1 MKRKVD
7 AHMIAVMGLL
17 IALMVVLSQIL
28 GFETSYINTT
38 ADHGYAVWSVLD
50 SSWLLISRY
59 RRNGDFSKISLLFR
73 LYHQCL
79 RWWTDLWLLLLSERS
94 HIKTSGDGR
103 LVKYTFNNLDL
114 NTDLVSYDAEYSFDK
129 LGDLVGPLAKSSH
142 HVPDTNCVDLHRRA
156 CGTIQTA
163 DPTVRL
169 TSKKER

>member
-28 GFETSYINTT
+28 GFETSYIKITFSFVPQLIMGMLFGPFWT
-38 ADHGYAVWSVLD
+38 AVGSSLADIAGMVIFPKSAYFFGFTINAFVGGLIYGYFF
-50 SSWLLISRY
+50 Y
-59 RRNGDFSKISLLFR
+59 
-73 LYHQCL
+73 
-79 RWWTDLWLLLLSERS
+79 
-94 HIKTSGDGR
+94 
-103 LVKYTFNNLDL
+103 
-114 NTDLVSYDAEYSFDK
+114 AEYSFDK